1 MVKAVQCH
9 PPTPLTPHCLPWSE
23 ALPNPY
29 YDPELRPLTGIDEPV
44 AQFVLEH
51 GTTKKFLKSWFELL
65 DVVMPGY
72 VQEGKS
78 LLSIAVGCTG
88 GQHRSVAIA
97 RATAEHLT
105 SQGYRVTLFHRDLDA
120 AQKKSSIAG
129 YRISSTW

>member
-1 MVKAVQCH
+1 MIDVRF
-9 PPTPLTPHCLPWSE
+9 
-23 ALPNPY
+23 LPNPY
-29 YDPELRPLTGIDEPV
+29 YDPELRPLTGLDEPV
-44 AQFVLEH
+44 AQFVLTH

-120 AQKKSSIAG
+120 AKKKSQQAE
-129 YRISSTW
+129 